1 MQSQASDTK
10 DIHAFEVLIKDVTSS
25 LNDLRNT
32 DEQHLRRSTI
42 RTIGAAIEGIIFH
55 LKNIA
60 LNQATSFPELYSD
73 LEVAALKEET
83 YSVNENGV
91 VQKKTM
97 LIPLKTSIKLIVKI
111 VDKDTKSLHEKSFNN
126 KGWDAL
132 IANIEVR
139 NRITHPKKIED
150 LAITKK
156 EVDQAIKAF
165 HWTLALALRTG
176 DSVKEN
182 LKSRVISLES
192 KRKLSSHKKKQPIP
206 NA

>member
-1 MQSQASDTK
+1 MQSQPSDTK

-25 LNDLRNT
+25 LNDLRRA
-32 DEQHLRRSTI
+32 DEQYLRRSTI
-42 RTIGAAIEGIIFH
+42 RTIGAAIEGLTFH

-73 LEVAALKEET
+73 LEIAALKEQT
-83 YSVNENGV
+83 YSINDNGAI
-91 VQKKTM
+91 QIRAM

-111 VDKDTKSLHEKSFNN
+111 VDKNTKSLHEKSFNN

-150 LAITKK
+150 LTITKK
-156 EVDQAIKAF
+156 EIDQAIRAF
-165 HWTLALALRTG
+165 NWTLALALRTS
-176 DSVKEN
+176 DLVKEN
-182 LKSRVISLES
+182 LKSRVASLKPKS
-192 KRKLSSHKKKQPIP
+192 KLSPPKKK
-206 NA
+206 